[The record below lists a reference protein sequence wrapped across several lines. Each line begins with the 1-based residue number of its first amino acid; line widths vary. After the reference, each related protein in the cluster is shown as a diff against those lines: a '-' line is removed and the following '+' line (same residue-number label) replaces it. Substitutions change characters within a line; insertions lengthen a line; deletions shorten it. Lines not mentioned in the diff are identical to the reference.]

1 MKKAYKHPA
10 TEVTSLELTD
20 MILSGS
26 GTPTPPSVIYLSIT
40 SAPMTSGK

>member
-26 GTPTPPSVIYLSIT
+26 GTPT
-40 SAPMTSGK
+40 APLGDIPLNNISTDDQW

>member
-26 GTPTPPSVIYLSIT
+26 GTPTPPFGDMDIYSIST
-40 SAPMTSGK
+40 DDQW